1 MGDTMSIKIKP
12 EAYALLGIPVLIFI
26 GSLFHFLYS
35 ISGELFVVG
44 LFTPVN
50 ESVFEHIK
58 MVVFPIFLWWSLFY
72 LLRKDNLNANKWFM
86 AALLSMLT
94 AIISIPMLYYFY
106 TEAFGVTF
114 LAVDV
119 LILLVSVGAGQLL
132 GLHYYQ
138 YGKGIDYRLTLGLMV
153 FIIVLF
159 ADLTIFTPKLP
170 LFQDPIDG
178 SYGIRKI

>member
-1 MGDTMSIKIKP
+1 MLIKIKP
-12 EAYALLGIPVLIFI
+12 DTYALLGITVLFLI

-50 ESVFEHIK
+50 ESIFEHTK
-58 MVVFPIFLWWSLFY
+58 MVVFPIFIWWSLFY
-72 LLRKDNLNANKWFM
+72 LLRKDNLNTNKWFM

-94 AIISIPMLYYFY
+94 SIISIPMLYYFY
-106 TEAFGVTF
+106 TEAFGVQS
-114 LAVDV
+114 LVVYV
-119 LILLVSVGAGQLL
+119 LILLVAVGCGQLL

-153 FIIVLF
+153 FIIMLF
-159 ADLTIFTPKLP
+159 AFLTIFTPKLP
-170 LFQDPIDG
+170 LFQDSIDR
-178 SYGIRKI
+178 SYGIRKS

>member
-1 MGDTMSIKIKP
+1 MLIKIKP
-12 EAYALLGIPVLIFI
+12 DTYALLGITVLFLI

-50 ESVFEHIK
+50 ESIFEHTK
-58 MVVFPIFLWWSLFY
+58 MVVFPIFIWWSLFY
-72 LLRKDNLNANKWFM
+72 LLRKDNLNTNKWFM

-94 AIISIPMLYYFY
+94 SIISIPMLYYFY
-106 TEAFGVTF
+106 TEAFGVQS
-114 LAVDV
+114 LVVDV
-119 LILLVSVGAGQLL
+119 LILLVAVGCGQLL

-153 FIIVLF
+153 FIIMLF
-159 ADLTIFTPKLP
+159 AFLTIFTPKLP
-170 LFQDPIDG
+170 LFQDSIDR
-178 SYGIRKI
+178 SYGIRKS